1 MGFILKAAGI
11 ETASDWVWRQQWIRQ
26 LNAGAQ
32 ETPDGK

>member
-1 MGFILKAAGI
+1 MSFILMAAGI
-11 ETASDWVWRQQWIRQ
+11 EIASDWVWRHQWIRQ